1 MTKKDIRRL
10 QRKEKYHHH
19 RGSKVTYCSNR
30 KAREHTENP
39 SLYGE
44 KTLSCS
50 PKNIRVPKKC
60 RKTAMKRFK
69 KAFPSIKVDKLNKP
83 YFRLQLIELVGIE
96 ASKIL
101 NK

>member
-1 MTKKDIRRL
+1 MTKKEVRIL
-10 QRKEKYHHH
+10 ERKEKYRHH

-30 KAREHTENP
+30 KAREHVENP
-39 SLYGE
+39 SLYRE

-50 PKNIRVPKKC
+50 PRNIRVPKKC

-69 KAFPSIKVDKLNKP
+69 KAFPSIKVNKKNKP
-83 YFRLQLIELVGIE
+83 YYSPSFKGLVGIE